1 MTVYQRCGTRKDAER
16 FEASE
21 RTRAKRTVI
30 EMLQHKLLQPCKRVD
45 PDIPDVCVYL
55 LMLNGKVV
63 HIGLSLDRPV
73 RVAAHRT
80 NGRPFDQVFYIA
92 TEAHESIALEK
103 TLIRAIKPRQ
113 NRHIAP
119 MIERRAVRRRSC
131 GALTPSSRG
140 RLQIWGRVRQ
150 HDRAASNPASPPKT
164 QRGGRQVEARKRV
177 EHRQLLVFER
187 VSGAGAG

>member
-113 NRHIAP
+113 KRTHRADNRA
-119 MIERRAVRRRSC
+119 RAVEHAIFENN
-131 GALTPSSRG
+131 GAAFEPGEGTP
-140 RLQIWGRVRQ
+140 
-150 HDRAASNPASPPKT
+150 
-164 QRGGRQVEARKRV
+164 
-177 EHRQLLVFER
+177 
-187 VSGAGAG
+187 